1 MPDPHGSSSDP
12 HRKVPVQTTGAAL
25 DAARAAMILV
35 HGRGASAASILTL
48 AQELDLEGVAYLA
61 PQAVGHTWYPHSF
74 MAPMEQNEPGLSS
87 ALNLLGRLIGRVE
100 AAGVSRERIALL
112 GFSQGACLT
121 TEFTV
126 RHPKRYGGVFGLS
139 GGLIGPEGTTFDY
152 DGSMEDTPVFL
163 GCSDRDPHIPLER
176 VQETAAV
183 FERLGADVE
192 ERIYEGMGHTVNQD
206 EIAFVRDTMTV
217 LVEGGATG

>member
-1 MPDPHGSSSDP
+1 
-12 HRKVPVQTTGAAL
+12 
-25 DAARAAMILV
+25 
-35 HGRGASAASILTL
+35 
-48 AQELDLEGVAYLA
+48 
-61 PQAVGHTWYPHSF
+61 
-74 MAPMEQNEPGLSS
+74 MEQNEPGLSS

-121 TEFTV
+121 TEFAA
-126 RHPKRYGGVFGLS
+126 RHPQRYGGVFGLS